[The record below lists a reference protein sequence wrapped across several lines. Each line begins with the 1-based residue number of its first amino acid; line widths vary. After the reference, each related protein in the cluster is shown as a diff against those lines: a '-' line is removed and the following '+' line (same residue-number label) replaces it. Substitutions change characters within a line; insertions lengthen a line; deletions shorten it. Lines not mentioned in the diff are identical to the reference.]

1 MLWEHRG
8 EASNL
13 PRRVLRRFPKR
24 NEYLN
29 RNLTKISRSKQM
41 KRSETLN
48 G

>member
-1 MLWEHRG
+1 MLWEHRV

-13 PRRVLRRFPKR
+13 SRRVLGRFSKR

-29 RNLTKISRSKQM
+29 RNPTKISRSKQM
-41 KRSETLN
+41 KRSETMN